1 MTNVDVVGVGLITT
15 DYLYRVP
22 RLPAFDQS
30 IRATGYVRSC
40 GGPAATAMACLARL
54 GTSTRFI
61 GKTGD
66 DEEGDFVA
74 AELARFGVDV
84 SGLRRGVGKSRVAT
98 VLVDENSGERG
109 FVSWPESFPPLL
121 ARDLRAD
128 DFAGARA
135 VLIDD
140 GDDAGL
146 EAARRAQEAGAIVIF
161 DGTWQ
166 SDLLAE
172 FLPLVDHAIVSE
184 FFARRWMPGADDDT
198 ILQRLTD
205 LGATVAVLT
214 LGERGCIAR
223 AKGERTACSAVCADV
238 IDTTGAG
245 DAFHGG
251 YIAAVLDELELPSRL
266 RFAAATAALNCRAL
280 GGQQALPTREEVEGL
295 LGNYNFCALDHK
307 AQPTD
312 GR

>member
-1 MTNVDVVGVGLITT
+1 MTDIDVVGVGLITT
-15 DYLYRVP
+15 DYLYQVP
-22 RLPAFDQS
+22 RLPAFGLS
-30 IRATGYVRSC
+30 LRATGYVRAC

-66 DEEGDFVA
+66 DAEGDFVR

-84 SGLRRGVGKSRVAT
+84 SGLRRGAGKSRVAT

-109 FVSWPESFPPLL
+109 FVSSSESFPPLL
-121 ARDLRAD
+121 ARDLTDD
-128 DFAGARA
+128 DFAGARV

-140 GDDAGL
+140 GDDTGL
-146 EAARRAQEAGAIVIF
+146 EAARRARETGAIVVF

-184 FFARRWMPGADDDT
+184 FFARRWMPAADDDA

-214 LGERGCIAR
+214 LGERGCIAHSEGKR
-223 AKGERTACSAVCADV
+223 MVCPAVSVDV

-251 YIAAVLDELELPSRL
+251 YVAALLDQLDLPDRL

-280 GGQQALPTREEVEGL
+280 GGQQALPRREEVEDL
-295 LGNYNFCALDHK
+295 LRNSNFCALDHK
-307 AQPTD
+307 
-312 GR
+312 GRLQNGR